1 MKETK
6 ATPGSNKMWE
16 GSRMM
21 LPEHVTMINQQR
33 RDMLKKQ
40 RPELDETQLEDI
52 DIKLRM
58 SNKYTTEIE
67 ITLFGEFEDRV
78 LQGVVVKIDP
88 QLQRVKL
95 ELEDELYE
103 WINVGDILGIENV

>member
-6 ATPGSNKMWE
+6 ATAGSNKMWE

-21 LPEHVTMINQQR
+21 LPEHVEMINRQR
-33 RDMLKKQ
+33 RDMLKKP
-40 RPELDETQLEDI
+40 RPTLDETQLEDI

-67 ITLFGEFEDRV
+67 ITLFGEFEDTKLV
-78 LQGVVVKIDP
+78 GIVAKIDQ
-88 QLQRVKL
+88 QLQKVKL
-95 ELEDELYE
+95 ELEDEQYE
-103 WINVGDILGIENV
+103 WVNVVDILGIENV